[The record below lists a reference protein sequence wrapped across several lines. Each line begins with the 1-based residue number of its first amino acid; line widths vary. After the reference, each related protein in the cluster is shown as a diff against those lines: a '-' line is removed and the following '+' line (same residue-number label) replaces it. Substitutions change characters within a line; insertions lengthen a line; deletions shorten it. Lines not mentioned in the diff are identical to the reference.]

1 MKIVLLLG
9 TVTNISNNSIVL
21 KSKLVAKISN
31 NRKNKRH
38 MKLLRQKYLSLIL
51 HSTSMQRYCDITN
64 KLLWFNAIFNSIT
77 RNSHLNELLKFEIIF
92 NSITMNY
99 LRIKRI
105 SKIYL
110 LFEIAYALTSITNF
124 YTIILF
130 LQLCNIIFCY

>member
-64 KLLWFNAIFNSIT
+64 KLLWFNAIFNSVT

-99 LRIKRI
+99 LRIK
-105 SKIYL
+105 
-110 LFEIAYALTSITNF
+110 E
-124 YTIILF
+124 
-130 LQLCNIIFCY
+130 

>member
-64 KLLWFNAIFNSIT
+64 KLLWFNAIFNSVT

-130 LQLCNIIFCY
+130 L

>member
-64 KLLWFNAIFNSIT
+64 KLLWFNAIFNSVT

-124 YTIILF
+124 YAIILF
-130 LQLCNIIFCY
+130 L